1 MRLLHVITALHT
13 GGAERML
20 AQLSHHWANG
30 PELHVAYLKPIHTL
44 AAAFHPS
51 AQLHPLGLGIGTAGA
66 LRRLVSRLQPTVVHT
81 HLPHADF
88 LGLGVTQG
96 MPLRRFITLHN
107 ARFRT
112 GRADVA
118 FQFAY
123 RQLLS
128 RWAPDVQA
136 IAISEAVAQ
145 HARTAWA
152 MEPSHVHT
160 VLNPLSVPAP
170 RLPKAEARQRLGLAP
185 DADMLLALGR
195 LEPQKGL
202 TYLLQ
207 ALAVLAGQGL
217 RPRLFLVGE
226 GTLRAA
232 LEAEAQVLGLQGQ
245 VTFTGLTSEPGLYL
259 SAADALVLPSLF
271 EGLGNVMAEAFAF
284 GLPVLASDLE
294 GPAEIV
300 EPGRTG
306 YLFPAADA
314 AAWADGIALFL
325 RQADR
330 AALGLHAQARAA
342 AWPSPAQYA
351 QQLLELYQSKQA
363 LPK

>member
-44 AAAFHPS
+44 AGAFHPS
-51 AQLHPLGLGIGTAGA
+51 AHLHPLGLGVGTAFA
-66 LRRLVSRLQPTVVHT
+66 LRRLVRHLRPAIIHT
-81 HLPHADF
+81 HLPHADI
-88 LGLGVTQG
+88 LGLAATQG
-96 MPLRRFITLHN
+96 MAPRRFITLHN

-112 GRADVA
+112 GRADA
-118 FQFAY
+118 LFQAAY

-128 RWAPDVQA
+128 RWATDVQA
-136 IAISEAVAQ
+136 IAISDAVAQ
-145 HARTAWA
+145 QAIGVWGMAPGR
-152 MEPSHVHT
+152 VHT
-160 VLNPLSVPAP
+160 VLNPLVVPGP
-170 RLPKAEARQRLGLAP
+170 RLARAEARARLGLP
-185 DADMLLALGR
+185 PEADVLLALGR

-202 TYLLQ
+202 IYLLQ
-207 ALAVLAGQGL
+207 ALAILAGQGL
-217 RPRLFLVGE
+217 RPRLYLVGE
-226 GTLRAA
+226 GTLRTS
-232 LEAEAQVLGLQGQ
+232 LEADAAALGLQGQ
-245 VTFTGLTSEPGLYL
+245 VTFTGLSDEPGLYL

-284 GLPVLASDLE
+284 GLPVLASNLE

-306 YLFPAADA
+306 YLYPAADA
-314 AAWADGIALFL
+314 AAWAEGLALFL

-330 AALGLHAQARAA
+330 TALGLQAQARAA
-342 AWPSPAQYA
+342 AWPSPAEYA
-351 QQLLELYQSKQA
+351 QQLLGLYKGQTS
-363 LPK
+363 